1 MKTLLIALTAL
12 AAAPAFAA
20 EHGEGAPNVFSG
32 DVGNALWTVVIFL
45 LVVFVLGKYAWGPVL
60 KALQARE
67 DFIREALEKA
77 KRDRDEA
84 ETRLKEYEARI
95 ANARAEATAIVD
107 EGRRDAE
114 AVKRSIEEQT
124 RSEADKMIARAKHE
138 IQLAT
143 DTATKDLYNLSAR
156 LATDM
161 ATKILGRE
169 ISAQDHDRLITESL
183 ASLDAAQRN

>member
-1 MKTLLIALTAL
+1 MKRLIIALTAL

-20 EHGEGAPNVFSG
+20 EHGEGSPNVFSG

-45 LVVFVLGKYAWGPVL
+45 LVVFVLGKYAWGPIL

-67 DFIREALEKA
+67 DFIRESLEKA
-77 KRDRDEA
+77 KRDRDQAEA
-84 ETRLKEYEARI
+84 RLKEYEARL
-95 ANARAEATAIVD
+95 ASARAEATALVE

-114 AVKRSIEEQT
+114 AVKRTIEAQT
-124 RSEADKMIARAKHE
+124 RAEADKMLARAKHE

-143 DTATKDLYNLSAR
+143 DTATKDLYTLSAR

-169 ISAQDHDRLITESL
+169 ISAQDHERLISESL
-183 ASLDAAQRN
+183 ASLDAAPRN

>member
-20 EHGEGAPNVFSG
+20 EHGEGTPNVFSG

-114 AVKRSIEEQT
+114 AVKRTIEEQT

-169 ISAQDHDRLITESL
+169 ISNQDHDRLIAESL
-183 ASLDAAQRN
+183 ASLDAAPRN

>member
-45 LVVFVLGKYAWGPVL
+45 LVVFVLGKYAWGPIL
-60 KALQARE
+60 KGLQARE
-67 DFIREALEKA
+67 DFIREALDKA

-124 RSEADKMIARAKHE
+124 RAEADKMIARAKHE
-138 IQLAT
+138 IQLAS
-143 DTATKDLYNLSAR
+143 DTATKDLYDLSAR

-169 ISAQDHDRLITESL
+169 ITAQDHNRLIAESL
-183 ASLDAAQRN
+183 DSLDAAPRN